1 MSPTITTGTAD
12 VSQRDWDENNHN
24 VEGDSSWF
32 VFVAS
37 FGSWRAWWSPEI
49 VRPWP
54 APSRSPAMSLRISPA
69 PIAALQI
76 TPINEGPGVI
86 DGPTGNTASQLASG
100 FMIQDIRTSYDAAS
114 NTMYVGV
121 QGYQNVAGQE
131 AIFGDSSGN
140 LNPSLDNNPN
150 MTGDKAIAIQFAP
163 TVSIAGQQVPG
174 TPAVIAGIPADK
186 TEGGQRYRRLHR
198 FERHQQPGL
207 PQYSFGQQLAQY
219 TGTLAFNP
227 SAAHPDVEFTIKNF
241 SQIPG
246 LNPANGFY
254 IQVYAGSGQD
264 VISGEV
270 SSGWIKVPAIGEQQL
285 PEPTTWMV
293 WAALAGGAALRLR
306 RSRRASP

>member
-1 MSPTITTGTAD
+1 MVRVRGIVWVLACLVVAGNRPALAGPITFTG
-12 VSQRDWDENNHN
+12 N
-24 VEGDSSWF
+24 VATDFAGTNSG
-32 VFVAS
+32 V
-37 FGSWRAWWSPEI
+37 
-49 VRPWP
+49 
-54 APSRSPAMSLRISPA
+54 
-69 PIAALQI
+69 QI

-186 TEGGQRYRRLHR
+186 TKVGSGTDG
-198 FERHQQPGL
+198 FTVSSDTNTPGL